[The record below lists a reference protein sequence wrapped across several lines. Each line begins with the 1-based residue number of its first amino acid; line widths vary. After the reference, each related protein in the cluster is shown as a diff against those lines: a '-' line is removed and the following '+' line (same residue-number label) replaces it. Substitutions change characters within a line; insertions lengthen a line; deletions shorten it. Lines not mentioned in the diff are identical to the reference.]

1 MFYVI
6 FGGLLVFV
14 GFYLIIKCAL
24 NRKKGT
30 QLDATLAGF
39 QEEKGATY
47 PVFSFKYEGVELT
60 LPGGVPANPSKF
72 KYSEGDTVKIVFN
85 PSNRQFVDIA
95 GSATEY
101 LYGIAS
107 IVIGAILALVQ
118 LKKMG
123 VF

>member
-6 FGGLLVFV
+6 FGGILVFA
-14 GFYLIIKCAL
+14 GFYLIIKCL
-24 NRKKGT
+24 ISRKKGT

-39 QEEKGATY
+39 QDEKGATY
-47 PVFSFKYEGVELT
+47 PVFRFKYEGEELT

-72 KYSEGDTVKIVFN
+72 KYSEGD
-85 PSNRQFVDIA
+85 
-95 GSATEY
+95 Y
-101 LYGIAS
+101 LYGIAA
-107 IVIGAILALVQ
+107 IVLGAILALAQ